1 LASISQRT
9 QLIKN
14 AHLAEFVGL
23 FGALLAA
30 IPTSVQAIIGPI
42 ASRLPL
48 SVCNVIC
55 TNVPGPQAP
64 IYLLGHRMTAWY
76 PYVPIGGEMGVNCAI
91 LTYDGRAYF
100 GFTGDAH
107 AAPDLER
114 LERFVTQSAAELSK
128 AAGVSFR
135 TKVPKPVR
143 ARRVKSQAAT
153 INKIDPVS
161 VASSTEREK
170 EAQGTVLTASA

>member
-1 LASISQRT
+1 MAKISQRT

-14 AHLAEFVGL
+14 AHIAEFVGF

-30 IPTSVQAIIGPI
+30 IPTSVQALIGPI

-55 TNVPGPQAP
+55 TNVPGPQTP

-91 LTYDGRAYF
+91 SRMTARAYF

-114 LERFVTQSAAELSK
+114 MEHS
-128 AAGVSFR
+128 
-135 TKVPKPVR
+135 
-143 ARRVKSQAAT
+143 
-153 INKIDPVS
+153 
-161 VASSTEREK
+161 
-170 EAQGTVLTASA
+170 